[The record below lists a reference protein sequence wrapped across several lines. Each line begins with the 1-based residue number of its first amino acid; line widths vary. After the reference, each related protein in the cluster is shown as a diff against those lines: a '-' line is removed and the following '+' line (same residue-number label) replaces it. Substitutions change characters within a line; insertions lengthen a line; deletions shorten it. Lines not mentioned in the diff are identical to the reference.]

1 MSIQTKIENLLNHIT
16 GSAGGWPNNTNVGIL
31 SSVDYIEESGSDNV
45 YFNEMNTA
53 CGVYG
58 SYNEQTASFNI
69 IADYVNGKGCSKVY
83 VYGQDDAIK
92 QNPSSIQQPLIS
104 ASFARHNISAS
115 FVYTEDTSIPYF
127 SERGEN
133 DHTGSFHFWMQTPW
147 FSDDSLLNIVSG
159 SFNKT
164 TWRTILSTSPESA
177 SVVPVFNTGSF
188 SDNNAYH
195 PDFVIKDPDNDGT
208 AFDNSILFHKYNSSN
223 PTYQNS
229 VDSGSLIET
238 YIVPSGSTFSSQG
251 YLKTTKMEYLLTP
264 DSLELI
270 KKKDKFDLTMA
281 PKFILS
287 GDRYHMQN
295 ALLYSSV
302 SGSLIQMYDNS
313 TTQIQDVEVGDI
325 VKSYLPVGM
334 PDEFYFEDWL
344 SYSTTELTDST
355 PSGSV
360 VVRTYSEDFYGYYLI
375 NSSTL
380 NLKIPVMNQSMMKG
394 GRYFLKQGDTWSWGT
409 PDDISVGDYLL
420 DSDGNEVEVTSK
432 SEVAQE
438 ETFYSLD
445 VEDIDTYFTSD
456 ILVHNIP
463 PGKCFTG
470 DTMITLADGT
480 YQKIKH
486 IELGAKVKT
495 YDVEEN
501 TLQNSPVLEVV
512 KVLHDNLV
520 KYKFNDN
527 TEIMATD
534 DHPFYV
540 ASDSYID
547 SDYRPLEVGDEVLND
562 ELNKL
567 SVISVEK
574 IDGLIETYN
583 INKTDNGKNYFA
595 NRVLVSDESETE

>member
-1 MSIQTKIENLLNHIT
+1 
-16 GSAGGWPNNTNVGIL
+16 
-31 SSVDYIEESGSDNV
+31 
-45 YFNEMNTA
+45 
-53 CGVYG
+53 
-58 SYNEQTASFNI
+58 
-69 IADYVNGKGCSKVY
+69 
-83 VYGQDDAIK
+83 
-92 QNPSSIQQPLIS
+92 
-104 ASFARHNISAS
+104 
-115 FVYTEDTSIPYF
+115 
-127 SERGEN
+127 
-133 DHTGSFHFWMQTPW
+133 
-147 FSDDSLLNIVSG
+147 
-159 SFNKT
+159 
-164 TWRTILSTSPESA
+164 
-177 SVVPVFNTGSF
+177 
-188 SDNNAYH
+188 
-195 PDFVIKDPDNDGT
+195 
-208 AFDNSILFHKYNSSN
+208 
-223 PTYQNS
+223 
-229 VDSGSLIET
+229 
-238 YIVPSGSTFSSQG
+238 
-251 YLKTTKMEYLLTP
+251 
-264 DSLELI
+264 
-270 KKKDKFDLTMA
+270 
-281 PKFILS
+281 
-287 GDRYHMQN
+287 MQN

-409 PDDISVGDYLL
+409 PDDISVGDYFL
-420 DSDGNEVEVTSK
+420 DNDGNEVEVTSK
-432 SEVAQE
+432 TEVAQE

-470 DTMITLADGT
+470 DSMITLADGT

-501 TLQNSPVLEVV
+501 TLQNSPVLDVV

-583 INKTDNGKNYFA
+583 INKTDNGKNYFV
-595 NRVLVSDESETE
+595 NKVLVSDESETE